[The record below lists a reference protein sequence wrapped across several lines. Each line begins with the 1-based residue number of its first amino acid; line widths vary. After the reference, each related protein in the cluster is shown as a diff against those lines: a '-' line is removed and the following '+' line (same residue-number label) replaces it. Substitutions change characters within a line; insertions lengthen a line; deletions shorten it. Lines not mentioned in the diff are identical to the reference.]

1 MTLTGCTKF
10 GTFILGLCQH
20 CYNMFITSSY
30 IFYGHNTHIH
40 IHGPDQ
46 LTICGIGSMGD
57 LCRSTYPA
65 SLGLA

>member
-20 CYNMFITSSY
+20 CYTMFITSSY

-40 IHGPDQ
+40 VRGKLSPNEMYIYMA
-46 LTICGIGSMGD
+46 LTS
-57 LCRSTYPA
+57 
-65 SLGLA
+65 